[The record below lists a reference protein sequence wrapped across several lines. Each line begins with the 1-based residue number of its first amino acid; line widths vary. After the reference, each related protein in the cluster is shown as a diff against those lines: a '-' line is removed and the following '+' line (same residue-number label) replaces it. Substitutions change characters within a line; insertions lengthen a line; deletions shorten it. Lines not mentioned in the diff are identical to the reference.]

1 MSIEVRAN
9 GRLYLYT
16 ARRTAGR
23 LRKTYHGRLSS
34 EQAEA
39 ERAAVEERK
48 AARRAERERV
58 IAADREA
65 RGILDANAEFDRLAD
80 RLFRAVMAVLGFR
93 LHARTEWRPRKGA
106 ALMSPFEALVARY
119 GPQEPRPALTTFRA
133 DSAEEQEVLDRAARG
148 DAGVLPTV
156 REWLKDPAKL
166 SWLGSVAQMAE
177 HAIVRQVAGD
187 DVAVAAAVAAKMR
200 DQRERL
206 EAETPNASLPVRLA
220 VTRVVHNWVVVH
232 CLEATA
238 AKHTPGTPAALAAE
252 RQLASAERRLATS
265 LKSLTVLR
273 RLGRGSAVDAA
284 KDAMQLAFLRKIG
297 KAPPVAAAGDSD
309 GIR

>member
-1 MSIEVRAN
+1 MPVQRRETRAYYYRSRKVR
-9 GRLYLYT
+9 GR
-16 ARRTAGR
+16 AV
-23 LRKTYHGRLSS
+23 KTYVGPVGSD
-34 EQAEA
+34 EAEA

-65 RGILDANAEFDRLAD
+65 RGILGANAEFDRLAD

-93 LHARTEWRPRKGA
+93 LHARTEWRPKRGA

-133 DSAEEQEVLDRAARG
+133 DTPEDQEVLDRAARG

-156 REWLKDPAKL
+156 REWLRDPAKL

-232 CLEATA
+232 CMEATA
-238 AKHTPGTPAALAAE
+238 AKHPPGTPAAIAAE
-252 RQLASAERRLATS
+252 KQLASAERRLATA

-273 RLGRGSAVDAA
+273 RLNRGSATDAA
-284 KDAMQLAFLRKIG
+284 RDAMKLEFLRKIG
-297 KAPPVAAAGDSD
+297 KA
-309 GIR
+309 